1 MASASRARLGRLLLV
16 LGRLTLAGIFLF
28 AAYGKLRP
36 VNSAPFTAA
45 SLKITSS
52 SLSLSMMLFAMQV
65 DSYQILPS
73 WGVMAVSHGLPW
85 LELGIGL
92 FLLLGFGLRWVSLLT
107 TLLVAGFFGVI
118 VRSYFA
124 GMKINCG
131 CFGPGA
137 EPLSGLTILR
147 DGIFL
152 ALALGVTIGAFLQAR
167 AKREAGALAAAQ
179 PAEAARADS

>member
-1 MASASRARLGRLLLV
+1 MASASRARLGRALLI
-16 LGRLTLAGIFLF
+16 LGRLALAGIFLF

-36 VNSAPFTAA
+36 VDSAPFTLG
-45 SLKITSS
+45 SLKITSA
-52 SLSLSMMLFAMQV
+52 SLSVSMMLFAMQV

-92 FLLLGFGLRWVSLLT
+92 FLLFGIGQRWVSLVT

-147 DGIFL
+147 DGLFL
-152 ALALGVTIGAFLQAR
+152 ALALGVTAGAFLQAR
-167 AKREAGALAAAQ
+167 AKREARTLAAAQ
-179 PAEAARADS
+179 ATGAAPADS

>member
-1 MASASRARLGRLLLV
+1 MITTPRAKLARLLLIG
-16 LGRLTLAGIFLF
+16 GRLVLAGIFLF

-36 VNSAPFTAA
+36 VDSAAFTAG

-52 SLSLSMMLFAMQV
+52 SLSVSMMLFAMQV
-65 DSYQILPS
+65 DSYQILPA
-73 WGVMAVSHGLPW
+73 WAVMAVSHTLPW

-92 FLLLGFGLRWVSLLT
+92 LLLMGIGLRWVSLLT

-137 EPLSGLTILR
+137 EPPSAWTILR
-147 DGIFL
+147 DGLFL
-152 ALALGVTIGAFLQAR
+152 ALALAITIGAFLQAR
-167 AKREAGALAAAQ
+167 AKREARASAA
-179 PAEAARADS
+179 PADS